1 MFYIFIFRPRHVRKL
16 SRYIHASRFK
26 GYCRHLHFYL
36 HCTLGGLLVL
46 LSVKSYSNYKV
57 GWKIFQ
63 TDPLSTFWSPTPF
76 YRGAV
81 YSCFWFVFILCFPL
95 VRKNEQSEIL
105 QRCLVSSMIKNQPTS
120 QNHEKIEV
128 QFHGNER
135 SGLKY
140 LWPAHERRVKNMP
153 PPA

>member
-46 LSVKSYSNYKV
+46 LSLRSYSNYIVHRLEKNLSR
-57 GWKIFQ
+57 
-63 TDPLSTFWSPTPF
+63 PLFLHLWSSTPF

-81 YSCFWFVFILCFPL
+81 FSCFWFVFILCFPL
-95 VRKNEQSEIL
+95 VRKHEQSEIL
-105 QRCLVSSMIKNQPTS
+105 QRCLVSSMTKNQPTS
-120 QNHEKIEV
+120 QNHEKIEESIPW
-128 QFHGNER
+128 Q
-135 SGLKY
+135 
-140 LWPAHERRVKNMP
+140 
-153 PPA
+153 

>member
-46 LSVKSYSNYKV
+46 LSLRSYSNYIVHRLEKNLSR
-57 GWKIFQ
+57 
-63 TDPLSTFWSPTPF
+63 PLFLHLWSSTPF

-105 QRCLVSSMIKNQPTS
+105 QRCLVSSMIKNQPMS

-128 QFHGNER
+128 PIPWQ
-135 SGLKY
+135 
-140 LWPAHERRVKNMP
+140 
-153 PPA
+153 

>member
-46 LSVKSYSNYKV
+46 LSLRFYSNYKV
-57 GWKIFQ
+57 GWNIFK
-63 TDPLSTFWSPTPF
+63 TDPSSTFVVFDPF
-76 YRGAV
+76 LQGGCLSV

-95 VRKNEQSEIL
+95 VRKHEQSEIL

-128 QFHGNER
+128 PIPWQ
-135 SGLKY
+135 
-140 LWPAHERRVKNMP
+140 
-153 PPA
+153 